1 MNNAELVQDHHRTR
15 KAVIYIRQ
23 STPQQVLTNVESR
36 AMQRALRETAQ
47 RLGWDDTRIEV
58 VESDTGLSARSTD
71 GRDGYKNLLGLIALG
86 VVGLVLSYESARL
99 SRNCTDWY
107 PLLDLCAYTRC
118 LIADRDGLYDPSTPN
133 GRLLLG
139 MKGIVSEVELHTL
152 RGRLLAGVQNKARR
166 GELAVA
172 LPVGLVRL
180 DDGRVVKNPD
190 LQVQALLALVF
201 ATFLERRSVTQVV
214 RHLHAQGLL
223 LPRRHDNER
232 TVWRPASLSSVAAIL
247 SNPAYAG
254 AFAYGRTEQVRGPG
268 GTGRPRTRRRG
279 LEDWAVLVHDRYP
292 AYVSWATFLAIRA
305 RMRDNHADYRQKLS
319 RGVPREGAALVQ
331 GILSC
336 GECGRKM
343 SVQYKRRPYYVCSS
357 PTSPLG
363 ARLCQL
369 VPAGPL
375 DAHVAQA
382 FLEALAPVELDLYTR
397 ALAVCHAR
405 EAEVERA
412 REREFE
418 RLRYEVHLARK
429 QYDRVDPDNRLVAA
443 ELERRW
449 EAALRALR
457 EAEAKAAPTCDPA
470 DAGVEPELSDD
481 LRAAFTSLG
490 QGLPHLWQT
499 DVVTRA
505 QRKALVRC
513 LVDKVVVRRDR
524 RDRIHVRV
532 VWKGGAVSEADVP
545 TTVRSLRDV
554 SDLAALE
561 ARALTLATAGL
572 TDEQVARTLTDE
584 GFRAAHLLGVRVSTV
599 KAIRARHQC
608 RHFVRRPHHVEGALT
623 VRDLERELRIPRDW
637 IYEQIRQGR
646 LRAKRDPESNVYLFA
661 DTPQTREQIRTLRQP
676 PNPRRRTRR

>member
-23 STPQQVLTNVESR
+23 STPHQVMTNVESR
-36 AMQRALRETAQ
+36 AMQRALRETAK
-47 RLGWDDTRIEV
+47 RLGWDDARIEL
-58 VESDTGLSARSTD
+58 VESDTGVSACSTD
-71 GRDGYKNLLGLIALG
+71 GRDGYKNLLGLIAMG

-107 PLLDLCAYTRC
+107 PLLDLCTYARC
-118 LIADRDGLYDPSTPN
+118 LLADRDGIYDPSTPN

-139 MKGIVSEVELHTL
+139 MKGIVSEVEMHTL

-190 LQVQALLALVF
+190 LQVQSLIASVF
-201 ATFLERRSVTQVV
+201 ATFLERRTVSRVV
-214 RHLHAQGLL
+214 RHLHEQGLL

-232 TVWRPASLSSVAAIL
+232 TVWRPASIVSVAAIL
-247 SNPAYAG
+247 HNPAYAG

-279 LEDWAVLVHDRYP
+279 LEDWTVLVHDRYP
-292 AYVSWATFLAIRA
+292 AYLSWDTFLEVQA
-305 RMRDNHADYRQKLS
+305 RLRDNHADYRRKMS
-319 RGVPREGAALVQ
+319 CGVPREGAALVH
-331 GILSC
+331 GILFC

-343 SVQYKRRPYYVCSS
+343 SVQYKGSARYVCSS
-357 PTSPLG
+357 PTSPIG
-363 ARLCQL
+363 ARLCQH
-369 VPAGPL
+369 VAAGPL
-375 DAHVAQA
+375 DAHVAWA

-397 ALAVCHAR
+397 ALATCHAR
-405 EAEVERA
+405 DEEVERA

-418 RLRYEVHLARK
+418 RLRYEVQFARR

-449 EAALRALR
+449 EAALRALQG
-457 EAEAKAAPTCDPA
+457 AEAKAAPTCGPA
-470 DAGVEPELSDD
+470 NAGVEPGLSDE

-490 QGLPHLWQT
+490 EGLPRLWQS
-499 DVVTRA
+499 DVLTRA

-532 VWKGGAVSEADVP
+532 VWKGGEVSEADVP
-545 TTVRSLRDV
+545 TTVRSLHDV

-599 KAIRARHQC
+599 KAIRARHAC

-623 VRDLERELRIPRDW
+623 VLDLARELSIPRDW

-661 DTPQTREQIRTLRQP
+661 DTPQTREQVRTLRQR